1 MINMS
6 IIDSWVIEPIEG
18 ITVKS
23 TCYYV
28 IRERE
33 LHDYGY
39 MFDCR
44 DGELTD
50 DIMEANWYQHYKEA
64 KQALSCF
71 DEPDKFEIIRFNCTT
86 RLEEIM

>member
-1 MINMS
+1 MNIVESWN
-6 IIDSWVIEPIEG
+6 IDTIYG

-23 TCYYV
+23 INYYV
-28 IRERE
+28 IREKE
-33 LHDYGY
+33 SHE
-39 MFDCR
+39 FDCR
-44 DGELTD
+44 DGELTE

-64 KQALSCF
+64 KQSLTTF